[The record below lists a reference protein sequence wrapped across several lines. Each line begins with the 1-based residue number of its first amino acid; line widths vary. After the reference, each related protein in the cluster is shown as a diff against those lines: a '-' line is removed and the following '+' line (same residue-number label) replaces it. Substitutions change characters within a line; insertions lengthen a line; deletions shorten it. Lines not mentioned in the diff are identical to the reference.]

1 MSLTAE
7 QLAQAWHDADVAH
20 RQTFDECPFSYRVG
34 LIKHAQKV
42 VDLLADARDHNH
54 EEE

>member
-7 QLAQAWHDADVAH
+7 QLAQAWHDADVA
-20 RQTFDECPFSYRVG
+20 RRPPFDECPRTYRVG
-34 LIKHAQKV
+34 LIKHARKV
-42 VDLLADARDHNH
+42 VDLLADARDRNH